1 MLSFQSHLR
10 TLVKVPNRTVRVVE
24 DIGRVI
30 AIEDIIEIVKVGK
43 IGKKTITIGKLL
55 VVSQTLFLS

>member
-10 TLVKVPNRTVRVVE
+10 TLVEVPNRTVRVVE